1 MTKAHADGNGNGNGR
16 VDFSK
21 IRTSLPIPDL
31 IDVQRRS
38 YERFLQM
45 NLLPDEREGHGLQ
58 AVFTSIFPFSD
69 FRETCSLDFVKYSI
83 GDWQCKCGE
92 LQGLEYLRMTCTN
105 CGQKV
110 MTDHPHE
117 ETVTCTSCGV
127 VNKNRVTK
135 CDTCGGPVD
144 LQLKYSISE
153 CQERGM
159 TFAVPLKVTFRL
171 FVYDKDP
178 ETGTRMMRDAK
189 EEEVY
194 FGEIPLMTDNGTFVI
209 NGTER
214 VIVSQLHR
222 SPGVFFTQEGPQ
234 TYLAKIIPYRGSW
247 VEFEYDQRDILSVR
261 IDRKRKFHAT
271 VFLRA
276 LGLESDE
283 SILREFYA
291 PVQLKVK
298 GKGRFGLSITP
309 EVVEEERI
317 KERQARRSRQSYALF
332 AGINL
337 TKARAAK
344 IEGGEIIDYTV
355 ELEQLERAALMA
367 DVVDLETGEVLLEAN
382 DPCPEDIEERLE
394 GRKYSPIE
402 VFFPD
407 WDLGG
412 NVITNTL
419 TKDSSESARDALI
432 EIYRRMR
439 PGDPPTLESARS
451 LFYGMFFD
459 AKRYDFSR
467 VGRFKFNIKLDTD
480 VPVDQKTL
488 SADDFFRVLRYLVRL
503 HRESGRVDDID
514 NLGNRRVRAVGELLE
529 NQFRIGLVRM
539 ERAIKEKMSVHQDID
554 SAMPHDLINSKPVIA
569 AIKEFFGSSQ
579 LSQFMDQ
586 TNPLSEVTHKRRLS
600 ALGPGGLSR
609 ERAGFEVRDVHTSHY
624 GRICPI
630 ETPEGPNIGL
640 ISSLA
645 TYASINAYG
654 FIESPYKKVLDGV
667 VLEHFRV
674 NKVGEGQFQLGHIVE
689 GSELQAENAKL
700 RRNKK
705 ALVEAEPHAFYLT
718 AWEEEKYIIAQASAV
733 IDDRGRFQEDR
744 VIARA
749 GGDFVTVEKD
759 RVDYMDINPKQLVSV
774 AAALIPFLENDDANR
789 ALMGSNMQR
798 QAVPLLRAESP
809 IVGTGLET
817 IVARDSGAVVLCV
830 RGGIVDSVDS
840 ERIIVR
846 VEGEDIDTG
855 ESKEFGADIYQL
867 TKFRR
872 SNQNT
877 CINQKP
883 VVEEGDRVA
892 KGLVL
897 ADGPSTENGELALGR
912 NVLVS
917 FMPWRGYNFEDAI
930 LISEALV
937 REDTFT
943 SIHIEEFEIE
953 ARDTKLGPEEITRD
967 IPNVAES
974 ALVDLDE
981 SGIVRM
987 GATVKSGDILVGK
1000 VTPKGETQLTP
1011 EEKLLRAIFGE
1022 KAGDVRDAS
1031 LKASP
1036 GVEGTVV
1043 DVKIFS
1049 RKGVEKDDRALEI
1062 ENEEIARLQK
1072 NTRDEIRILTE
1083 ERNKKIRDLLAGKK
1097 VSAGVSSRAGASLLK
1112 RGDQIS
1118 HEALL
1123 DLTREEI
1130 LRIPIKE
1137 KDVLKAISE
1146 TYRRTD
1152 SHVEVLHKVN
1162 EGRIELLQKGDELP
1176 PGVIKLVKVYV
1187 AMKRKLQVGDK
1198 MAGRHGNKGV
1208 ISRILPQEDMP
1219 YLPDGTPVEIVLNP
1233 LGVPSRMNV
1242 GQILET
1248 HLGWAGRALGLKFAT
1263 PVFDGAHESDLK
1275 GYLAEAGLPGSG
1287 KTELYDGMT
1296 GEEFEQKVTVG
1307 YIYMLKLSH
1316 LVDDKIHARSIGPYS
1331 LITQQPL
1338 GGKAQ
1343 FGGQRFGEM
1352 EVWALEAY
1360 GAAYTLQEL
1369 LTVKSDDVEGRSKV
1383 YEAIVK
1389 GEVPED
1395 PGLPESFN
1403 VLVRE
1408 LQSLCLDVELIKTE
1422 EDAQA

>member
-1 MTKAHADGNGNGNGR
+1 MDTFPTPQIPTRNGHR
-16 VDFSK
+16 KDFSRIK
-21 IRTSLPIPDL
+21 TSLPIPNL

-45 NLLPDEREGHGLQ
+45 NLLPEERANQGLQ
-58 AVFTSIFPFSD
+58 SVFTGIFPFSD

-92 LQGLEYLRMTCTN
+92 LKGLEYLRMTCTN
-105 CGQKV
+105 CGAKI

-117 ETVTCTSCGV
+117 ETVTCTECGF

-135 CDTCGGPVD
+135 CDICGNPVD
-144 LQLKYSISE
+144 LQLKYSISD

-171 FVYDKDP
+171 FVYDRDP

-194 FGEIPLMTDNGTFVI
+194 FGDIPLMTDNGTFII

-222 SPGVFFTQEGPQ
+222 SPGVFFTKEGPRS
-234 TYLAKIIPYRGSW
+234 YLSKIIPYRGSW
-247 VEFEYDQRDILSVR
+247 VEFEYDQKDVLSVR
-261 IDRKRKFHAT
+261 IDRKRKFHGT

-283 SILREFYA
+283 SILRQFYT
-291 PVQLKVK
+291 PVGLTSEGGGKFNLHVSPKVLEPERLKD
-298 GKGRFGLSITP
+298 
-309 EVVEEERI
+309 
-317 KERQARRSRQSYALF
+317 RQSRGRREAYPIF
-332 AGINL
+332 AGITL
-337 TKARAAK
+337 SKEHIGKLDTGQSIAF
-344 IEGGEIIDYTV
+344 EVDQGD
-355 ELEQLERAALMA
+355 LERAFFIA
-367 DVVDLETGEVLLEAN
+367 DVVDLDTGEVLFEAN
-382 DPCPEDIEERLE
+382 ELVPEDIEERLDN
-394 GRKYSPIE
+394 RSSTPVE

-407 WDLGG
+407 WELVGA
-412 NVITNTL
+412 TLSNTL
-419 TKDSSESARDALI
+419 AKDTTRNSKEALI

-467 VGRFKFNIKLDTD
+467 VGRFKFNIKLDTE

-488 SADDFFRVLRYLVRL
+488 SADDFFRVIEYLLRLQKDT
-503 HRESGRVDDID
+503 GRVDDID

-609 ERAGFEVRDVHTSHY
+609 ERAGFEVRDVHATHY

-645 TYASINAYG
+645 TYARINDYG
-654 FIESPYKKVLDGV
+654 FIESPYKKVENGR
-667 VLEHFRV
+667 VLNHFRV
-674 NKVGEGQFQLGHIVE
+674 LKVGDGAFRLGQIVT
-689 GSELQAENAKL
+689 GDELEAENERLEKAGK
-700 RRNKK
+700 RR
-705 ALVEAEPHAFYLT
+705 VDAEPHAFYLS
-718 AWEEEKYIIAQASAV
+718 AWEEEKYIIAQANSRL
-733 IDDRGRFQEDR
+733 DDRGVFVSER
-744 VIARA
+744 VVSRA
-749 GGDFVTVEKD
+749 GGDFVTVERD
-759 RVDYMDINPKQLVSV
+759 RLDYMDISPKQLVSV

-798 QAVPLLRAESP
+798 QAVPLLRSDSP
-809 IVGTGLET
+809 IVGTGLEG
-817 IVARDSGAVVLCV
+817 IVAQDSGAVVLTK
-830 RGGIVDSVDS
+830 RGGIVDSVDA

-846 VEGEDIDTG
+846 VEGEDLDTG
-855 ESKEFGADIYQL
+855 ETKDFGADIYQL
-867 TKFRR
+867 IKFRR

-877 CINQKP
+877 CITQKP
-883 VVEEGDRVA
+883 VVSEGMRVK
-892 KGLVL
+892 KGDVL
-897 ADGPSTENGELALGR
+897 ADGPCTELGELALGR
-912 NVLVS
+912 NVLVA

-930 LISEALV
+930 LVSEKLV
-937 REDTFT
+937 REDYYT

-967 IPNVAES
+967 IPNVSES
-974 ALVDLDE
+974 ALKDLDE
-981 SGIVRM
+981 SGIVRI
-987 GATVKSGDILVGK
+987 GATVKAGDILVGK

-1031 LKASP
+1031 LKVPP
-1036 GVEGTVV
+1036 GIEGTIV

-1049 RKGVEKDDRALEI
+1049 RKGVEKDVRAKEI
-1062 ENEEIARLQK
+1062 EQSEIARLEK
-1072 NTRDEIRILTE
+1072 NIKDEVRILTE
-1083 ERNKKIRDLLAGKK
+1083 ERNKKVSDLLAGKK
-1097 VSAGVSSRAGASLLK
+1097 VSAPVKSRTGQELLK
-1112 RGDQIS
+1112 GGEPITVAVLER
-1118 HEALL
+1118 
-1123 DLTREEI
+1123 LTRQEI
-1130 LRIPIKE
+1130 LRLPVDE
-1137 KDVLKAISE
+1137 
-1146 TYRRTD
+1146 RRLIDAVEIVYKKTD
-1152 SHVEVLHKVN
+1152 SHIEVLHRVN
-1162 EGRIELLQKGDELP
+1162 EERIALLQKGDELP

-1208 ISRILPQEDMP
+1208 ISRILPEEDMP
-1219 YLPDGTPVEIVLNP
+1219 YMPDGTPVEIVLNP

-1248 HLGWAGRALGLKFAT
+1248 HLGWAGKVLGFKFAT
-1263 PVFDGAHESDLK
+1263 PVFDGARESDIKDLLK
-1275 GYLAEAGLPGSG
+1275 EADLPSSG
-1287 KTELYDGMT
+1287 KTPLYDGMT
-1296 GEEFEQKVTVG
+1296 GEAFEQKVTVG

-1389 GEVPED
+1389 GDVPEP

-1408 LQSLCLDVELIKTE
+1408 LQSLCLDVELLKV
-1422 EDAQA
+1422 

>member
-1 MTKAHADGNGNGNGR
+1 MSQTAPKPTVER
-16 VDFSK
+16 KDFSQ
-21 IRTSLPIPDL
+21 IVTSLPIPNL

-45 NLLPDEREGHGLQ
+45 NLLPEERGSHGLQ

-69 FRETCSLDFVKYSI
+69 FRETCSLDFVKYTI
-83 GDWQCKCGE
+83 GDWQCKCGS
-92 LQGLEYLRMTCTN
+92 LKGLEYLRMTCSN
-105 CGQKV
+105 CDSKI
-110 MTDHPHE
+110 MTEHPHE
-117 ETVTCTSCGV
+117 ETVTCTECGS
-127 VNKNRVTK
+127 VNRNRVVK
-135 CDTCGGPVD
+135 CDICGGPVD
-144 LQLKYSISE
+144 LQFKYSISE

-159 TFAVPLKVTFRL
+159 TYAVPLKVTFRL

-194 FGEIPLMTDNGTFVI
+194 FGEIPLMTDFGTFII

-222 SPGVFFTQEGPQ
+222 SPGVFFTKDGARS
-234 TYLAKIIPYRGSW
+234 YLSKIIPYRGSW
-247 VEFEYDQRDILSVR
+247 VEFEYDQKEVLSVR
-261 IDRKRKFHAT
+261 IDRKRKFHGT

-276 LGLESDE
+276 LGLESNE
-283 SILREFYA
+283 SILRQFYA
-291 PVQLKVK
+291 PVGLQVTEAGKVLLALPPK
-298 GKGRFGLSITP
+298 ALS
-309 EVVEEERI
+309 EERI
-317 KERQARRSRQSYALF
+317 RERQSRSVRSAYQLF
-332 AGINL
+332 AGIVL
-337 TKARAAK
+337 AEDEVTTL
-344 IEGGEIIDYTV
+344 EGGESVLREVGMSDI
-355 ELEQLERAALMA
+355 ERALFIA
-367 DVVDLETGEVLLEAN
+367 DVVDLETGEVLFEAN
-382 DPCPEDIEERLE
+382 DLVPEDLIERLM
-394 GRKYSPIE
+394 GRSTTDLE

-407 WDLGG
+407 WELCG
-412 NVITNTL
+412 NVLSNTL
-419 TKDSSESARDALI
+419 SKDHTRNSKDALM

-467 VGRFKFNIKLDTD
+467 VGRFKFNIKLDTE
-480 VPVDQKTL
+480 VPVEQKTL
-488 SADDFFRVLRYLVRL
+488 SADDFYRVIGYLLRL
-503 HRESGRVDDID
+503 HRDIGRVDDID

-609 ERAGFEVRDVHTSHY
+609 ERAGFEVRDVHASHY

-645 TYASINAYG
+645 TYARINDYG
-654 FIESPYKKVLDGV
+654 FIESPYKKVEKGRVLDHYRV
-667 VLEHFRV
+667 VKLGDASF
-674 NKVGEGQFQLGHIVE
+674 KLGAIIDGDQL
-689 GSELQAENAKL
+689 AEAIA
-700 RRNKK
+700 
-705 ALVEAEPHAFYLT
+705 ALGPKQQKPEVEPHAFYLT
-718 AWEEEKYIIAQASAV
+718 AWEEEKYVIAQANAEV
-733 IDDRGRFQEDR
+733 GEGGMLADDR

-749 GGDFVTVEKD
+749 GGDFITIERERVE
-759 RVDYMDINPKQLVSV
+759 YMDISPKQLVSV
-774 AAALIPFLENDDANR
+774 AAALIPFLEHDDANR

-798 QAVPLLRAESP
+798 QAVPLLRSDSP
-809 IVGTGLET
+809 VVGTGLEGT
-817 IVARDSGAVVLCV
+817 VARDSGAVVSARRAGV
-830 RGGIVDSVDS
+830 IDIVDA

-846 VEGEDIDTG
+846 VEGEDPTTG
-855 ESKEFGADIYQL
+855 ESREFGADIYSL

-883 VVEEGDRVA
+883 VVQVGQRIT
-892 KGLVL
+892 KGSVL
-897 ADGPSTENGELALGR
+897 ADGPCTEDGELALGR
-912 NVLVS
+912 NVLVA

-930 LISEALV
+930 LVSEKLV
-937 REDTFT
+937 KEDYYT

-953 ARDTKLGPEEITRD
+953 ARDTKLGPEEVTRD
-967 IPNVAES
+967 IPNVSES
-974 ALVDLDE
+974 ALKDLDE
-981 SGIVRM
+981 SGIIRI
-987 GATVKSGDILVGK
+987 GAKVKSGDILVGK

-1031 LKASP
+1031 LKVPP
-1036 GVEGTVV
+1036 GIEGMVV

-1049 RKGVEKDDRALEI
+1049 RKGVEKDLRAQQI
-1062 ENEEIARLQK
+1062 EEDEIARLEK
-1072 NTRDEIRILTE
+1072 NIRDEVRILTE
-1083 ERNKKIRDLLAGKK
+1083 ERNKKIRDILGGHKAMRDITNRDGEVIMKK
-1097 VSAGVSSRAGASLLK
+1097 GEAV
-1112 RGDQIS
+1112 S
-1118 HEALL
+1118 HEVLRQ
-1123 DLTREEI
+1123 LTRQEI
-1130 LRIPIKE
+1130 LQLPLGDSRLIETVE
-1137 KDVLKAISE
+1137 KI
-1146 TYRRTD
+1146 YRKND
-1152 SHVEVLHKVN
+1152 SHIDVIHKVN
-1162 EGRIELLQKGDELP
+1162 EERVQLLQKGDELP

-1208 ISRILPQEDMP
+1208 ISRILPEEDMP

-1248 HLGWAGRALGLKFAT
+1248 HLGWAGMILGLKFAT
-1263 PVFDGAHESDLK
+1263 PVFDGCSEK
-1275 GYLAEAGLPGSG
+1275 RMMEYMTEAGLPTSG
-1287 KTELYDGMT
+1287 KARLFDGMT
-1296 GEEFEQKVTVG
+1296 GEPLEQMVTVG

-1369 LTVKSDDVEGRSKV
+1369 LTVKSDDVEGRSKI
-1383 YEAIVK
+1383 YESIVK
-1389 GEVPED
+1389 GDVPDD

-1408 LQSLCLDVELIKTE
+1408 LQSLCLDVELLK
-1422 EDAQA
+1422 A

>member
-1 MTKAHADGNGNGNGR
+1 MTQETNQLKATR
-16 VDFSK
+16 QDFSR
-21 IRTSLPIPDL
+21 IRTSLPIPNL

-45 NLLPDEREGHGLQ
+45 NLLPEERANQGLQ

-92 LQGLEYLRMTCTN
+92 LKGLEYLRMICTN
-105 CGQKV
+105 CGAKI

-117 ETVTCTSCGV
+117 ETVTCTECGF

-135 CDTCGGPVD
+135 CDICGNPVD
-144 LQLKYSISE
+144 LQLKYTISD

-178 ETGTRMMRDAK
+178 ETGSRMMRDAK

-194 FGEIPLMTDNGTFVI
+194 FGDIPLMTDNGTFVI

-222 SPGVFFTQEGPQ
+222 SPGVFFTKEGPR
-234 TYLAKIIPYRGSW
+234 TFLAKIIPYRGSW
-247 VEFEYDQRDILSVR
+247 VEFEYDQKDVISVR
-261 IDRKRKFHAT
+261 IDRKRKFHGT

-276 LGLESDE
+276 LGLESNE
-283 SILREFYA
+283 AILRQFYT
-291 PVQLKVK
+291 
-298 GKGRFGLSITP
+298 GIGITP
-309 EVVEEERI
+309 VAAKKEGEARVRLAIPPRVVEGERL
-317 KERQARRSRQSYALF
+317 KDRQSPGRRDRYPMFANLVLEPEQLGSLETGQGLEVEVPLADLGRALF
-332 AGINL
+332 I
-337 TKARAAK
+337 
-344 IEGGEIIDYTV
+344 
-355 ELEQLERAALMA
+355 A
-367 DVVDLETGEVLLEAN
+367 DVVDLDTGEVLFEAN
-382 DPCPEDIEERLE
+382 DLVPEDLVERLTD
-394 GRKYSPIE
+394 RSSTPVE

-407 WDLGG
+407 WELIG
-412 NVITNTL
+412 NTIANTL
-419 TKDSSESARDALI
+419 AKDSTRDAKEALI

-439 PGDPPTLESARS
+439 PGDPPTIESARS

-467 VGRFKFNIKLDTD
+467 VGRFKFNIKLDTE
-480 VPVDQKTL
+480 VSVDQKTL
-488 SADDFFRVLRYLVRL
+488 SADDFFRVISYLLRLQKDI
-503 HRESGRVDDID
+503 GRVDDID

-529 NQFRIGLVRM
+529 NQFRVGLVRM

-609 ERAGFEVRDVHTSHY
+609 ERAGFEVRDVHATHY

-645 TYASINAYG
+645 TYARINDYG
-654 FIESPYKKVLDGV
+654 FIESPYKKVVHGRVLDHYRIV
-667 VLEHFRV
+667 
-674 NKVGEGQFQLGHIVE
+674 KVGDGPFRLGQMVTSDELEEANKNLGKSRRSIQVE
-689 GSELQAENAKL
+689 PQ
-700 RRNKK
+700 
-705 ALVEAEPHAFYLT
+705 AFYLS
-718 AWEEEKYIIAQASAV
+718 AWEEEKYIIAQANAQV
-733 IDDRGRFQEDR
+733 DERGNLVNER
-744 VIARA
+744 VTARA
-749 GGDFVTVEKD
+749 GGDFVTVERD
-759 RVDYMDINPKQLVSV
+759 RVEYMDISPKQLVSV

-798 QAVPLLRAESP
+798 QAVPLLQSEAP
-809 IVGTGLET
+809 IVGTGLEG
-817 IVARDSGAVVLCV
+817 IVAQDSGAVILCK
-830 RGGIVDSVDS
+830 RGGIVDSVDA

-846 VEGEDIDTG
+846 VEGEDIETG
-855 ESKEFGADIYQL
+855 EAKEFGADIYQL
-867 TKFRR
+867 IKFRR

-877 CINQKP
+877 CITQKP
-883 VVEEGDRVA
+883 VAREGQRVK
-892 KGLVL
+892 KGDVL
-897 ADGPSTENGELALGR
+897 ADGPCTDQGELALGR
-912 NVLVS
+912 NVLVA

-930 LISEALV
+930 LVSQKLV
-937 REDTFT
+937 REDYYT
-943 SIHIEEFEIE
+943 SIHIEEFELE

-967 IPNVAES
+967 IPNVSEA
-974 ALVDLDE
+974 ALKDLDV
-981 SGIVRM
+981 SGIIRI
-987 GATVKSGDILVGK
+987 GATVKAGDILVGK

-1031 LKASP
+1031 LKVPP
-1036 GVEGTVV
+1036 GIEGTVV

-1049 RKGVEKDDRALEI
+1049 RKGVEKDSRAKEI
-1062 ENEEIARLQK
+1062 EKEEIARLEK
-1072 NTRDEIRILTE
+1072 NSKDEKRILEE
-1083 ERNKKIRDLLAGKK
+1083 ERNKQITDLLVGKTVTAN
-1097 VSAGVSSRAGASLLK
+1097 VSARQAGGEVLK
-1112 RGDQIS
+1112 KGATITREALEWMSQAEIQRLPIK
-1118 HEALL
+1118 ETALL
-1123 DLTREEI
+1123 DQVTALYEKTERHKGVLDKVDEE
-1130 LRIPIKE
+1130 R
-1137 KDVLKAISE
+1137 VQ
-1146 TYRRTD
+1146 
-1152 SHVEVLHKVN
+1152 
-1162 EGRIELLQKGDELP
+1162 LLQKGDELP
-1176 PGVIKLVKVYV
+1176 PGVIKLVKVFV

-1208 ISRILPQEDMP
+1208 ISRILPEEDMP

-1248 HLGWAGRALGLKFAT
+1248 HLGWAGHVLGFTFAT
-1263 PVFDGAHESDLK
+1263 PVFDGAREEQIKRLLRD
-1275 GYLAEAGLPGSG
+1275 AELPESG
-1287 KTELYDGMT
+1287 KTALYDGMT
-1296 GEEFEQKVTVG
+1296 GDNFEQKVTVG

-1389 GEVPED
+1389 GAVPDD

-1408 LQSLCLDVELIKTE
+1408 LQSLCLDVELLKV
-1422 EDAQA
+1422 

>member
-1 MTKAHADGNGNGNGR
+1 MDTFPTPQIATRNGHR
-16 VDFSK
+16 KDFSR
-21 IRTSLPIPDL
+21 ITTSLPIPNL

-45 NLLPDEREGHGLQ
+45 NLLPEERANQGLQ
-58 AVFTSIFPFSD
+58 AVFTGIFPFSD

-92 LQGLEYLRMTCTN
+92 LKGLEYLRMTCTN
-105 CGQKV
+105 CGAKI

-117 ETVTCTSCGV
+117 ETVTCTECGF

-135 CDTCGGPVD
+135 CDICGNPVD
-144 LQLKYSISE
+144 LQLKYSISD

-171 FVYDKDP
+171 FVYDRDP

-194 FGEIPLMTDNGTFVI
+194 FGDIPLMTDNGTFII

-222 SPGVFFTQEGPQ
+222 SPGVFFTKEGPRS
-234 TYLAKIIPYRGSW
+234 YLSKIIPYRGSW
-247 VEFEYDQRDILSVR
+247 VEFEYDQKDVLSVR
-261 IDRKRKFHAT
+261 IDRKRKFHGT

-283 SILREFYA
+283 SILRQFYT
-291 PVQLKVK
+291 PV
-298 GKGRFGLSITP
+298 GLSSEGAGKFTLHVSPKVLEP
-309 EVVEEERI
+309 ERL
-317 KERQARRSRQSYALF
+317 KDRQSRGRRETYPIF
-332 AGINL
+332 AGITL
-337 TKARAAK
+337 SK
-344 IEGGEIIDYTV
+344 
-355 ELEQLERAALMA
+355 EQIGKLDTGQTIAFDVDREDLERAFFIG
-367 DVVDLETGEVLLEAN
+367 DIVDLDTGEVLFEAN
-382 DPCPEDIEERLE
+382 ELVPEDVDERLD
-394 GRKYSPIE
+394 GRSSTPVQ

-407 WDLGG
+407 WELVGA
-412 NVITNTL
+412 TLSNTL
-419 TKDSSESARDALI
+419 AKDTTKSSREALI

-467 VGRFKFNIKLDTD
+467 VGRFKFNIKLDTE

-488 SADDFFRVLRYLVRL
+488 GADDFFRVIEYLLRLQKDV
-503 HRESGRVDDID
+503 GRVDDID

-609 ERAGFEVRDVHTSHY
+609 ERAGFEVRDVHATHY

-645 TYASINAYG
+645 TYARINDYG
-654 FIESPYKKVLDGV
+654 FIESPYKKVDGGRVLD
-667 VLEHFRV
+667 HFRIM
-674 NKVGEGQFQLGHIVE
+674 KVGDGQFRLGQIVT
-689 GSELQAENAKL
+689 GDELKGENERL
-700 RRNKK
+700 GK
-705 ALVEAEPHAFYLT
+705 ASKRPVDAEPHAFYLS
-718 AWEEEKYIIAQASAV
+718 AWDEEKYIIAQANARFDDNGNFV
-733 IDDRGRFQEDR
+733 DDR
-744 VIARA
+744 ISSRA
-749 GGDFVTVEKD
+749 GGDFITVERD
-759 RVDYMDINPKQLVSV
+759 RVDYMDISPKQLVSV

-798 QAVPLLRAESP
+798 QAVPLLRSDSP
-809 IVGTGLET
+809 IVGTGLEG
-817 IVARDSGAVVLCV
+817 IVAQDSGAVVLCK
-830 RGGIVDSVDS
+830 RGGVVDSVDA

-846 VEGEDIDTG
+846 VEGEDLDTG
-855 ESKEFGADIYQL
+855 ETKDFGADIYQL
-867 TKFRR
+867 IKFRR

-877 CINQKP
+877 CITQKP
-883 VVEEGDRVA
+883 VAFEGQRVK
-892 KGLVL
+892 KGDVL
-897 ADGPSTENGELALGR
+897 ADGPCTEDGELALGR
-912 NVLVS
+912 NVLVA

-930 LISEALV
+930 LINEKLV
-937 REDTFT
+937 REDYYT

-967 IPNVAES
+967 IPNVSES
-974 ALVDLDE
+974 ALKDLDE
-981 SGIVRM
+981 SGIVRI
-987 GATVKSGDILVGK
+987 GATVKAGDILVGK

-1031 LKASP
+1031 LKVPP
-1036 GVEGTVV
+1036 GIEGTIV

-1049 RKGVEKDDRALEI
+1049 RKGVEKDVRAKEI
-1062 ENEEIARLQK
+1062 EQEEIGRLEK
-1072 NTRDEIRILTE
+1072 NIKDEVRILTE
-1083 ERNKKIRDLLAGKK
+1083 ERNKKVSDLLIGKK
-1097 VSAGVSSRAGASLLK
+1097 VTAAVKSRTGQELLK
-1112 RGDQIS
+1112 AGDPIS
-1118 HEALL
+1118 MATLER
-1123 DLTREEI
+1123 LTRQEI
-1130 LRIPIKE
+1130 LRLPVDE
-1137 KDVLKAISE
+1137 
-1146 TYRRTD
+1146 RRLIDAVEIVYKKTD
-1152 SHVEVLHKVN
+1152 SHVEVLHRVN
-1162 EGRIELLQKGDELP
+1162 EERVGLLQKGDELP

-1208 ISRILPQEDMP
+1208 ISRIMREEDMP

-1248 HLGWAGRALGLKFAT
+1248 HLGWAGRVLGIKFAT
-1263 PVFDGAHESDLK
+1263 PVFDGARETDIKDLLK
-1275 GYLAEAGLPGSG
+1275 EAGLPDSG
-1287 KTELYDGMT
+1287 KTPLYDGMS
-1296 GEEFEQKVTVG
+1296 GEAFEQKVTVG

-1389 GEVPED
+1389 GDVPD
-1395 PGLPESFN
+1395 APGLPESFN

-1408 LQSLCLDVELIKTE
+1408 LQSLCLDVELLKV
-1422 EDAQA
+1422 

>member
-1 MTKAHADGNGNGNGR
+1 MDKFPTPQAPNGHR
-16 VDFSK
+16 QDFSRIK
-21 IRTSLPIPDL
+21 TSLPIPNL

-45 NLLPDEREGHGLQ
+45 NLLPEERANQGLQ
-58 AVFTSIFPFSD
+58 SVFTGIFPFSD

-92 LQGLEYLRMTCTN
+92 LKGLEYLRMTCTN
-105 CGQKV
+105 CGAKV

-117 ETVTCTSCGV
+117 ETVTCTECGF

-135 CDTCGGPVD
+135 CDICGNPVD
-144 LQLKYSISE
+144 LQLKYSISD

-171 FVYDKDP
+171 FVYDRDP

-194 FGEIPLMTDNGTFVI
+194 FGDIPLMTDNGTFII

-222 SPGVFFTQEGPQ
+222 SPGVFFTKEGPRS
-234 TYLAKIIPYRGSW
+234 YLAKIIPYRGSW
-247 VEFEYDQRDILSVR
+247 VEFEYDQKDVLSVR
-261 IDRKRKFHAT
+261 IDRKRKFHGT

-283 SILREFYA
+283 SILRQFYT
-291 PVQLKVK
+291 PVGVTSQGGGKFLLHLGAKVLEPERLKD
-298 GKGRFGLSITP
+298 
-309 EVVEEERI
+309 
-317 KERQARRSRQSYALF
+317 RQSRGRREQYPIF
-332 AGINL
+332 AGITLGKENI
-337 TKARAAK
+337 AK
-344 IEGGEIIDYTV
+344 LDAGQTLSV
-355 ELEQLERAALMA
+355 EVEREDLERAFFIA
-367 DVVDLETGEVLLEAN
+367 DVVDLDTGEVLFEAN
-382 DPCPEDIEERLE
+382 ELAPEDLEERLD
-394 GRKYSPIE
+394 GRNATAVE

-407 WDLGG
+407 WELTGS
-412 NVITNTL
+412 TLSNTL
-419 TKDSSESARDALI
+419 AKDATRTAKEALI

-467 VGRFKFNIKLDTD
+467 VGRFKFNIKVDTE

-488 SADDFFRVLRYLVRL
+488 GADDFFRVIEYLLRLQKDI
-503 HRESGRVDDID
+503 GRVDDID

-609 ERAGFEVRDVHTSHY
+609 ERAGFEVRDVHATHY

-645 TYASINAYG
+645 TYARINDYG
-654 FIESPYKKVLDGV
+654 FIESPYKKVENGRV
-667 VLEHFRV
+667 INHFRV
-674 NKVGEGQFQLGHIVE
+674 LKVGDGQFRLGQIVT
-689 GSELQAENAKL
+689 GDELEAENKRL
-700 RRNKK
+700 KK
-705 ALVEAEPHAFYLT
+705 AGKRGVAAEPHAFYLS
-718 AWEEEKYIIAQASAV
+718 AWEEEKHIIAQANSRLQPDGTFV
-733 IDDRGRFQEDR
+733 SER
-744 VIARA
+744 VSSRS
-749 GGDFVTVEKD
+749 GGDFGTVERD
-759 RVDYMDINPKQLVSV
+759 RIDYMDISPKQLVSV

-798 QAVPLLRAESP
+798 QAVPLLRSDAP
-809 IVGTGLET
+809 IVGTGLEG
-817 IVARDSGAVVLCV
+817 IVAQDSGAVVLCK
-830 RGGIVDSVDS
+830 RGGIVDSVDA

-846 VEGEDIDTG
+846 VEGEDLETG
-855 ESKEFGADIYQL
+855 ETKDFGADIYQL
-867 TKFRR
+867 IKFRR

-877 CINQKP
+877 CITQKP
-883 VVEEGDRVA
+883 VVYEGQRV
-892 KGLVL
+892 KKSDVL
-897 ADGPSTENGELALGR
+897 ADGPCTEQGELALGR
-912 NVLVS
+912 NVLVA

-930 LISEALV
+930 LISEKLV
-937 REDTFT
+937 REDYYT

-967 IPNVAES
+967 IPNVSES
-974 ALVDLDE
+974 ALKDLDE
-981 SGIVRM
+981 SGIVRI
-987 GATVKSGDILVGK
+987 GATVKAGDILVGK

-1031 LKASP
+1031 LKVPP
-1036 GVEGTVV
+1036 GIEGTIV

-1049 RKGVEKDDRALEI
+1049 RKGVEKDLRAKEI
-1062 ENEEIARLQK
+1062 EEGEIARLEK
-1072 NTRDEIRILTE
+1072 NIKDEVRILNE
-1083 ERNKKIRDLLAGKK
+1083 ERNKKVRDLLLGTK
-1097 VSAGVSSRAGASLLK
+1097 VTAAVKARNGQELLK
-1112 RGDQIS
+1112 SGEKINQA
-1118 HEALL
+1118 ALER
-1123 DLTREEI
+1123 LTRQEI
-1130 LRIPIKE
+1130 LRLPVDE
-1137 KDVLKAISE
+1137 
-1146 TYRRTD
+1146 RRLIDAVEIIYKKTD
-1152 SHVEVLHKVN
+1152 SHIEVLHRVN
-1162 EGRIELLQKGDELP
+1162 EERISLLQKGDELP

-1208 ISRILPQEDMP
+1208 ISRILREEDMP
-1219 YLPDGTPVEIVLNP
+1219 YMPDGTPVEIVLNP

-1248 HLGWAGRALGLKFAT
+1248 HLGWAGMVLGLKFST
-1263 PVFDGAHESDLK
+1263 PVFDGAREPDIKEL
-1275 GYLAEAGLPGSG
+1275 LRQAGLPESG
-1287 KTELYDGMT
+1287 KTPLFDGMT
-1296 GEEFEQKVTVG
+1296 GEAFEQRVTVG

-1389 GEVPED
+1389 GDVPEP

-1408 LQSLCLDVELIKTE
+1408 LQSLCLDVELLKV
-1422 EDAQA
+1422 

>member
-1 MTKAHADGNGNGNGR
+1 MSTSDSASGNGHKSNGNGR
-16 VDFSK
+16 VDFSS
-21 IRTSLPIPDL
+21 IQTSLPIPNL

-45 NLLPDEREGHGLQ
+45 NLLPEERESHGLQ

-92 LQGLEYLRMTCTN
+92 LKGLEFLRITCSN
-105 CGQKV
+105 CGAKV
-110 MTDHPHE
+110 MTEHPHE
-117 ETVTCTSCGV
+117 ETVTCDSCGA
-127 VNKNRVTK
+127 VNKNRVAR
-135 CDTCGGPVD
+135 CDTCGGPVE
-144 LQLKYSISE
+144 LQLKYSIGE

-222 SPGVFFTQEGPQ
+222 SPGVFFTKEGPR

-247 VEFEYDQRDILSVR
+247 VEFEFDQKEILSVR
-261 IDRKRKFHAT
+261 IDRKRKFHGT
-271 VFLRA
+271 IFLRA
-276 LGLESDE
+276 LGLETDE
-283 SILREFYA
+283 QILRQFYQ
-291 PVQLKVK
+291 PVPLVI
-298 GKGRFGLSITP
+298 G
-309 EVVEEERI
+309 
-317 KERQARRSRQSYALF
+317 
-332 AGINL
+332 
-337 TKARAAK
+337 
-344 IEGGEIIDYTV
+344 EGGELT
-355 ELEQLERAALMA
+355 LEIRPSVLAQERVKDRQSRGRRDIYPIFAGVTLDAEAIGALSGGQALEASVGIEDLERAFAIA
-367 DVVDLETGEVLLEAN
+367 DIVDLETGEVLIEAN
-382 DPCPEDIEERLE
+382 EPLPADLVARLG
-394 GRKYSPIE
+394 GRQVSPIE

-407 WDLGG
+407 WELCGA
-412 NVITNTL
+412 ILSATL
-419 TKDSSESARDALI
+419 AKDSTQDAKEALI

-467 VGRFKFNIKLDTD
+467 VGRFKFNIKLDTE

-488 SADDFFRVLRYLVRL
+488 SADDFFRVIQYLLRL
-503 HRESGRVDDID
+503 HRDAGRVDDID

-529 NQFRIGLVRM
+529 NQFRVGLVRM

-609 ERAGFEVRDVHTSHY
+609 ERAGFEVRDVHASHY

-645 TYASINAYG
+645 TYARINDYG
-654 FIESPYKKVLDGV
+654 FIESPYKKVDDGRVLNHHRV
-667 VLEHFRV
+667 VKIGDGPFAL
-674 NKVGEGQFQLGHIVE
+674 GQIVTDD
-689 GSELQAENAKL
+689 ELKPVNAKL
-700 RRNKK
+700 AKQDKRQ
-705 ALVEAEPHAFYLT
+705 VEVEPHAFYLT
-718 AWEEEKYIIAQASAV
+718 AWEEEKYIIAQANARLDEGGV
-733 IDDRGRFQEDR
+733 FVNERPT
-744 VIARA
+744 VRA
-749 GGDFVTVEKD
+749 GGDSVTVERERID
-759 RVDYMDINPKQLVSV
+759 HMDVSPKQLVSI
-774 AAALIPFLENDDANR
+774 AAALIPVLENDDANR

-798 QAVPLLRAESP
+798 QAVPLLKAEAP
-809 IVGTGLET
+809 IVGTGLEG
-817 IVARDSGAVVLCV
+817 IVARDSGAVVLCK
-830 RGGIVDSVDS
+830 RGGVVDSVDAD
-840 ERIIVR
+840 RIIVR
-846 VEGEDIDTG
+846 VEGEDLETG

-867 TKFRR
+867 IKFRR

-877 CINQKP
+877 CVNQRP
-883 VVEEGDRVA
+883 LVHEGQRVQ
-892 KGLVL
+892 KGDVL
-897 ADGPSTENGELALGR
+897 ADGASTRAGELALGR
-912 NVLVS
+912 NVLVA

-930 LISEALV
+930 LVSEKLV
-937 REDTFT
+937 REDAYT
-943 SIHIEEFEIE
+943 SVHIEEFEIE

-967 IPNVAES
+967 IPNVSEA
-974 ALVDLDE
+974 ALKDLDD
-981 SGIVRM
+981 SGIVRI
-987 GATVKSGDILVGK
+987 GAWVKAGDILVGK

-1031 LKASP
+1031 LKAPP
-1036 GVEGTVV
+1036 GIEGTVV

-1049 RKGVEKDDRALEI
+1049 RKGVEKDSRAKEI
-1062 ENEEIARLQK
+1062 EDAEIERLEK
-1072 NTRDEIRILTE
+1072 NIRDQTRIMTE
-1083 ERNKKIRDLLAGKK
+1083 ERNKKIRELLAGHTVVAP
-1097 VSAGVSSRAGASLLK
+1097 VSDRAGNKLVA
-1112 RGDQIS
+1112 RGEEIS
-1118 HEALL
+1118 HAHL
-1123 DLTREEI
+1123 DALTRQEILALPLKDAGLIRQVEEI
-1130 LRIPIKE
+1130 
-1137 KDVLKAISE
+1137 
-1146 TYRRTD
+1146 YQRTD
-1152 SHVEVLHKVN
+1152 SHIEVMHKVK
-1162 EGRIELLQKGDELP
+1162 EERIQLLQKGDELP
-1176 PGVIKLVKVYV
+1176 PGVIKLVKVFV

-1208 ISRILPQEDMP
+1208 ISRILPEEDMP

-1248 HLGWAGRALGLKFAT
+1248 HLGWAGQALGLTFAT
-1263 PVFDGAHESDLK
+1263 PVFDGANEDDLK
-1275 GYLAEAGLPGSG
+1275 EMLTKAGLPTSG
-1287 KTELYDGMT
+1287 KTALFDGVT

-1383 YEAIVK
+1383 YEALVK
-1389 GEVPED
+1389 GDVPED

-1403 VLVRE
+1403 VMVRE
-1408 LQSLCLDVELIKTE
+1408 LQSLCLDVELLKL
-1422 EDAQA
+1422 

>member
-1 MTKAHADGNGNGNGR
+1 MET
-16 VDFSK
+16 VDRENNHQRTNFSR
-21 IRTSLPIPDL
+21 IGSTLPIPNL

-58 AVFTSIFPFSD
+58 AVFKGIFPFSD

-83 GDWQCKCGE
+83 GDWQCRCGS
-92 LQGLEYLRMTCTN
+92 LNGLEYLRMTCAN
-105 CGQKV
+105 CSAKI

-117 ETVTCTSCGV
+117 ETVTCGECGV
-127 VNKNRVTK
+127 VNQNRVTR
-135 CDTCGGPVD
+135 CDICGNPVD

-159 TFAVPLKVTFRL
+159 THAVPLRVTFRL

-178 ETGTRMMRDAK
+178 ETGARMMRDAK

-194 FGEIPLMTDNGTFVI
+194 FGDIPLMTDNGTFVI

-222 SPGVFFTQEGPQ
+222 SPGVFFTKEGPRAF
-234 TYLAKIIPYRGSW
+234 LAKIIPYRGSW
-247 VEFEYDQRDILSVR
+247 VEFEYDQKKEVLNVR
-261 IDRKRKFHAT
+261 IDRKRKFHGT
-271 VFLRA
+271 IFLRA
-276 LGLESDE
+276 LGLETDE
-283 SILREFYA
+283 SILRKFYEAVPMA
-291 PVQLKVK
+291 PTGRGSVKLKIGPGVLEREELRERHGRGRPEITRIFAGLRLTDDMRTK
-298 GKGRFGLSITP
+298 LGKGET
-309 EVVEEERI
+309 
-317 KERQARRSRQSYALF
+317 
-332 AGINL
+332 
-337 TKARAAK
+337 
-344 IEGGEIIDYTV
+344 IEKSV
-355 ELEQLERAALMA
+355 KVAALDRAFFVA
-367 DVVDLETGEVLLEAN
+367 DVVDLDTGEVIFEAN
-382 DPCPEDIEERLE
+382 DQVPEDLEARLKGVNHTPLE
-394 GRKYSPIE
+394 G
-402 VFFPD
+402 FFPD
-407 WDLGG
+407 WDLTGS
-412 NVITNTL
+412 ILSNTL
-419 TKDSSESARDALI
+419 AKDTTTTAKEALI

-459 AKRYDFSR
+459 AKRYDFSS
-467 VGRFKFNIKLDTD
+467 VGRFKFNIKLDSD

-488 SADDFFRVLRYLVRL
+488 SADDFFKVVEYLLRL
-503 HRESGRVDDID
+503 HRDVGRVDDID
-514 NLGNRRVRAVGELLE
+514 NLGNRRVRTVGELLE
-529 NQFRIGLVRM
+529 NQFRVGLVRM

-609 ERAGFEVRDVHTSHY
+609 ERAGFEVRDVHASHY

-645 TYASINAYG
+645 TFARINEYG
-654 FIESPYKKVLDGV
+654 FIESPYKKVEGGRVIDHYRVSRVGGGPFKLGQIINGDE
-667 VLEHFRV
+667 LEAANTRL
-674 NKVGEGQFQLGHIVE
+674 K
-689 GSELQAENAKL
+689 K
-700 RRNKK
+700 NKK
-705 ALVEAEPHAFYLT
+705 APVVAEPHAWYLT
-718 AWEEEKYIIAQASAV
+718 AWEEERYIIAQANAE
-733 IDDRGRFQEDR
+733 IDAKGHLLEDR

-749 GGDFVTVEKD
+749 GGDFVTVDKE
-759 RVDYMDINPKQLVSV
+759 RLDYMDISPKQLVSV
-774 AAALIPFLENDDANR
+774 AAALIPFLEHDDANR

-809 IVGTGLET
+809 IVGTGLEP
-817 IVARDSGAVVLCV
+817 IVARDSGAVVQCQ
-830 RGGIVDSVDS
+830 RGGIVDSVDA

-846 VEGEDIDTG
+846 VEGQDVETG
-855 ESKEFGADIYQL
+855 ESKDFGADIYQL
-867 TKFRR
+867 IKFRR

-877 CINQKP
+877 CVNQKP
-883 VVEEGDRVA
+883 LVVEGQRVRKGD
-892 KGLVL
+892 VL
-897 ADGPSTENGELALGR
+897 ADGPSTQEGELALGK
-912 NVLVS
+912 NVLVA

-930 LISEALV
+930 LVSERMV
-937 REDTFT
+937 KEDLYT
-943 SIHIEEFEIE
+943 SIHIEEFEVE
-953 ARDTKLGPEEITRD
+953 ARDTKLGPEEVTRD
-967 IPNVAES
+967 IPNVSEV
-974 ALVDLDE
+974 ALKDLDE
-981 SGIVRM
+981 SGIVRI
-987 GATVKSGDILVGK
+987 GAKVKPGDILVGK

-1031 LKASP
+1031 LKVPS
-1036 GVEGTVV
+1036 GIEGTVV

-1049 RKGVEKDDRALEI
+1049 RKGVEKDSRAQQIEDLEV
-1062 ENEEIARLQK
+1062 ARLEK
-1072 NTRDEIRILTE
+1072 NIKDQVRILNE
-1083 ERNKKIRDLLAGKK
+1083 ERNKKITNVLTGQKVTAGIQDRDGATLVKK
-1097 VSAGVSSRAGASLLK
+1097 GGTISRAVLEK
-1112 RGDQIS
+1112 
-1118 HEALL
+1118 
-1123 DLTREEI
+1123 LTRQEI
-1130 LRIPIKE
+1130 LKLPISARALIKE
-1137 KDVLKAISE
+1137 VGDIYKKTDSYIDVL
-1146 TYRRTD
+1146 Y
-1152 SHVEVLHKVN
+1152 KVN
-1162 EGRIELLQKGDELP
+1162 EERVALLQKGDELP
-1176 PGVIKLVKVYV
+1176 PGVIKMVKVFV
-1187 AMKRKLQVGDK
+1187 AMKRQLQVGDK

-1208 ISRILPQEDMP
+1208 ISRILAAEDMP
-1219 YLPDGTPVEIVLNP
+1219 YLPDGTPVDIVLNP

-1248 HLGWAGRALGLKFAT
+1248 HLGWAGHVLGVKFAT
-1263 PVFDGAHESDLK
+1263 PVFDGATEHDLK
-1275 GYLAEAGLPGSG
+1275 GYLDDADLPSSG
-1287 KTELYDGMT
+1287 KTKLTDGMT
-1296 GEEFEQKVTVG
+1296 GEEFEQNVTVG

-1389 GEVPED
+1389 GEVPDD

-1408 LQSLCLDVELIKTE
+1408 LQSLCLDVELMKV
-1422 EDAQA
+1422 